1 MRLTRQTEIAIDI
14 LVACARSPDRVIL
27 TADAAHKAHTSKD
40 HAAHIVR
47 LLLQSGGF
55 LFAER
60 GGRYG
65 GIGLA
70 MPAQEIPLGGD
81 VLRQV
86 QPDLVRY
93 SLEGGR
99 DDAHEAG
106 TVHPVFAAIATVAE
120 TTFLDI
126 MNRYSVADL
135 AANIKSKSSE
145 KKNNKA
151 VSLPPCNVCELM
163 HGAVHMPQHGTQTEA
178 NVSGKAVVSS
188 HG

>member
-14 LVACARSPDRVIL
+14 LVACAQSLDRVIL
-27 TADAAHKAHTSKD
+27 NADAARSAHTSKD

-47 LLLQSGGF
+47 LLLQSGF

-60 GGRYG
+60 GRYG

-70 MPAQEIPLGGD
+70 IPAEEIPLGD
-81 VLRQV
+81 VLRRI

-93 SLEGGR
+93 SQNGDGDNGR
-99 DDAHEAG
+99 WTGEVNPA
-106 TVHPVFAAIATVAE
+106 FAAIATVAE
-120 TTFLDI
+120 TTFLEI

-135 AANIKSKSSE
+135 AANRKMKFSMKTS
-145 KKNNKA
+145 NKA
-151 VSLPPCNVCELM
+151 IPLPCNVCELM
-163 HGAVHMPQHGTQTEA
+163 HRTVHLPQNGNQAEA
-178 NVSGKAVVSS
+178 GINGNVVVSS

>member
-14 LVACARSPDRVIL
+14 LVACAQSLDRVIL
-27 TADAAHKAHTSKD
+27 TADAARSAHTSKD

-47 LLLQSGGF
+47 LLLQSGF

-60 GGRYG
+60 GRYG

-70 MPAQEIPLGGD
+70 VPAEEIPLGD
-81 VLRQV
+81 VLRHV

-93 SLEGGR
+93 ARNEDGDNGR
-99 DDAHEAG
+99 QMGD
-106 TVHPVFAAIATVAE
+106 VNPVFAAIATVAE

-135 AANIKSKSSE
+135 ASSRKSKSSA

-151 VSLPPCNVCELM
+151 VSLPCNVCELM
-163 HGAVHMPQHGTQTEA
+163 HRAVHMPQHGTQTEA
-178 NVSGKAVVSS
+178 YVSGKAVVSS

>member
-14 LVACARSPDRVIL
+14 LVACARSTDSVIL
-27 TADAAHKAHTSKD
+27 TADAAYKAHTSKD
-40 HAAHIVR
+40 HAAHIVS
-47 LLLQSGGF
+47 LLLQSGF

-60 GGRYG
+60 GRYG

-70 MPAQEIPLGGD
+70 VPAKEIPLGE
-81 VLRQV
+81 VLRHV

-93 SLEGGR
+93 ARNEDGDNGR
-99 DDAHEAG
+99 QMGD
-106 TVHPVFAAIATVAE
+106 VNPVFAAIATVAE
-120 TTFLDI
+120 TTFLEI

-135 AANIKSKSSE
+135 AANRKSKSSA

-151 VSLPPCNVCELM
+151 VSLPCNVCELM
-163 HGAVHMPQHGTQTEA
+163 HRAVHMPQHGTQTEA
-178 NVSGKAVVSS
+178 YVSGKAVVSS

>member
-14 LVACARSPDRVIL
+14 LVACAQSLDRVIL
-27 TADAAHKAHTSKD
+27 TADAARSAHTSKD

-47 LLLQSGGF
+47 LLLQSGF

-60 GGRYG
+60 GRYG

-70 MPAQEIPLGGD
+70 VPAEEIPLGD
-81 VLRQV
+81 VLRQI

-93 SLEGGR
+93 SLEGR

-135 AANIKSKSSE
+135 ASSRKSKSSA

-151 VSLPPCNVCELM
+151 VSLPCNVCELM
-163 HGAVHMPQHGTQTEA
+163 HRAVHMPQHGTQTEA
-178 NVSGKAVVSS
+178 YVSGKAVVSS